1 VAVRDYQAGRIFWL
15 DARRHFQLTSHPW
28 YPTQMTHEVEVVE
41 VEPTVIASLR
51 QRVAWSGLPRLV
63 PQLLGEVWDF
73 LKTAPVEK
81 KGHNVAVYRDP
92 QAKDIEVECGVQVSG
107 PFADSGRVRRSETPA
122 GKAAHATHLGP
133 YNEMGK
139 AYDAIKAFCEKHGLA
154 AGVHWE
160 VYGDW
165 SDDPTKLQTD
175 VYATVTNKG

>member
-1 VAVRDYQAGRIFWL
+1 
-15 DARRHFQLTSHPW
+15 
-28 YPTQMTHEVEVVE
+28 MTHEVELVE
-41 VEPTVIASLR
+41 VEPTVIASVR
-51 QRVAWSGLPRLV
+51 QRVAWSDLPRLV

-107 PFADSGRVRRSETPA
+107 AFADSGRVRRSETPA
-122 GKAAHATHLGP
+122 GKAAHAIHLGP
-133 YNEMGK
+133 YNEMGR
-139 AYDAIKAFCEKHGLA
+139 AYDAIKTFCAKQGMV

-165 SDDPTKLQTD
+165 SDEPAELRTD
-175 VYATVTNKG
+175 VYGEVAPARRAG